1 MTRTNI
7 SQAKELMVA
16 LGSGGYIR
24 AVGQVRADI
33 DKYARDIDTFNHLL
47 ENPNLREAK
56 RAENQHEV
64 AMRMEWIAQL
74 NKLHAEVTIHRSTPE
89 WRAFGWALHSSP
101 IQVDV
106 EPLGYTEDWGLIQ
119 VDPAMIDQATFV
131 GNKLYF
137 GTSSFSPLH
146 SRKPSR

>member
-1 MTRTNI
+1 MTPGAVYLELGGSGPHESGLAMLTCAHVIRPPLFFPNNTGMTRTNI

-64 AMRMEWIAQL
+64 AMRMEWIVQL
-74 NKLHAEVTIHRSTPE
+74 NKLHAEVTLHRSTPE
-89 WRAFGWALHSSP
+89 
-101 IQVDV
+101 
-106 EPLGYTEDWGLIQ
+106 
-119 VDPAMIDQATFV
+119 
-131 GNKLYF
+131 
-137 GTSSFSPLH
+137 
-146 SRKPSR
+146 